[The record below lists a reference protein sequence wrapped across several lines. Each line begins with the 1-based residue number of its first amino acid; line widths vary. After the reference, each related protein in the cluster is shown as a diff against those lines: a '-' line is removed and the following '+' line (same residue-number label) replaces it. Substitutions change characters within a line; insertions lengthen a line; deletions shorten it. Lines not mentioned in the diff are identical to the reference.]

1 MPSKGFEQS
10 VVIKCSY
17 SDYSQ
22 RRNQTAASLEV
33 RTLVCVWGRGGDW
46 EGGGLTVIQR
56 MHDSSLSLG
65 TVMELGTQEIFKK
78 YN

>member
-33 RTLVCVWGRGGDW
+33 RTLVCVGR
-46 EGGGLTVIQR
+46 EGWRGRLTVIHR

-65 TVMELGTQEIFKK
+65 TVMELGTRDI
-78 YN
+78 